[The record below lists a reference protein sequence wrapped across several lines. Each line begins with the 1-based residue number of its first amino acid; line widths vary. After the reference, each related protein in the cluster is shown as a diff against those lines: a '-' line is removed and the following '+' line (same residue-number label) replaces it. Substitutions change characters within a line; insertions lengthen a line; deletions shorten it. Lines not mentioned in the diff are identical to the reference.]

1 MEDDS
6 QLPVLRPNILM
17 FGTKTHTIED
27 IDTYEVDL
35 QPPIPGYKNNQDAVD
50 GARFPGYG
58 NIESSNLLKIII
70 KIAFFIVDP

>member
-35 QPPIPGYKNNQDAVD
+35 QPPIPGYKNNQNAAD
-50 GARFPGYG
+50 GAYR
-58 NIESSNLLKIII
+58 
-70 KIAFFIVDP
+70 